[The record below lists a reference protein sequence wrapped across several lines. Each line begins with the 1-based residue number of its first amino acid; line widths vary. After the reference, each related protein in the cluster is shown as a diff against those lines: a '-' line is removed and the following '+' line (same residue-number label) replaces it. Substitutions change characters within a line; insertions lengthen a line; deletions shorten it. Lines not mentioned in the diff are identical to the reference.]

1 MKVIPVFTDL
11 ATKSIPRLCFHSKW
25 TNSKQGSSISF
36 VLFFFLFFFL
46 GVFYIRAQHSS
57 PFISQKALLNH
68 QALVKYSYKEALLL
82 ITTAP
87 ASPFPPNTVLYK
99 HTAVQW
105 QGTKAGIPGQKCVTY
120 RCFSLQESQGYVYWN
135 AWIGEYCRGL
145 SVCRH
150 VTADICNVNKQ
161 RQKGCSSISHPRL
174 CCTLHYS

>member
-1 MKVIPVFTDL
+1 MKGIPVFTDV
-11 ATKSIPRLCFHSKW
+11 ATKSIPGLCFHNKR

-36 VLFFFLFFFL
+36 VLFFFVCVFFT
-46 GVFYIRAQHSS
+46 YMHSS
-57 PFISQKALLNH
+57 PFISQKALHH
-68 QALVKYSYKEALLL
+68 QALVKRSYKEALLL

-99 HTAVQW
+99 NTAVQW
-105 QGTKAGIPGQKCVTY
+105 QGMKAGIPGWKCITY